1 MDGGGRPRSLAGLA
15 ALAAELGD
23 LKRVRDAASPLSLAA
38 RIFRCAWGRV
48 AAGEDANNV
57 ALSVTADAL
66 AAIRLG
72 GIDARVLCALGA
84 ADSRAVLERGFDEVS
99 ACMAP
104 RLAAL
109 LREELGQVARDSAVP
124 DFVDALI
131 RQPRA
136 GATCPGRPRLVLEP
150 AENHG
155 DHCLVVAVLGVVL
168 SAEYGADPTTVFL
181 AGLAHHL
188 HNAVLP
194 DSGFAGEMLL
204 GDELTPLMQQLFE
217 RALTTLAPAVAAK
230 IRAAL
235 ATIGDADTPE
245 GRAFHAADVI
255 DRVQQMRYYERVAH
269 FTASQALEDLQLVHA
284 GPVQTFHHAVLDEAG
299 LR

>member
-1 MDGGGRPRSLAGLA
+1 MDDCGRPRSLAGLA

-23 LKRVRDAASPLSLAA
+23 LKRVRDAASPDSLAVRA
-38 RIFRCAWGRV
+38 FRRAWSRV
-48 AAGEDANNV
+48 ARGEPAGDV
-57 ALSVTADAL
+57 ALAVTADAL

-72 GIDARVLCALGA
+72 GIDAAVLTALGV
-84 ADSRAVLERGFDEVS
+84 ADPGAVLRRSFDDAS
-99 ACMAP
+99 ACVSPA
-104 RLAAL
+104 LAST
-109 LREELGQVARDSAVP
+109 LRAQLGQEAAAGAVP
-124 DFVDALI
+124 EFAEALI

-136 GATCPGRPRLVLEP
+136 GATCPGQRRVVLEP

-155 DHCLVVAVLGVVL
+155 DHCLVVAVLGVLL
-168 SAEYGADPTTVFL
+168 SAEYGADPGTVFL

-188 HNAVLP
+188 HNAALP
-194 DSGFAGEMLL
+194 DSGFAGEVLL
-204 GDELTPLMQQLFE
+204 GDALAPLMSRLFD
-217 RALTTLAPAVAAK
+217 RALATLVPPVGERV
-230 IRAAL
+230 RAAL

-255 DRVQQMRYYERVAH
+255 DRVQQMRHYERVAQ

-284 GPVQTFHHAVLDEAG
+284 GPVQAFHLAVLDEAG